1 MKGLPRAV
9 RESLDKARDSALLA
23 VEIYNKPAVKFKSG
37 GYITLMVIA
46 WTALFHAM
54 FFRKKIKPYYRKK
67 PDGLRPRYIKE
78 DGDYKHWELG
88 ECLNQYYLSDS
99 GNPIRK
105 NLEFFI
111 PLRNKIEHRSFPEL
125 DSTIFGECQA
135 MLLNFDEMVAKEFGV
150 KYCIHEALS
159 FALQM
164 YPTAENLGEAV
175 KRNPSAKNAIDFI
188 RNYRSSIST
197 ETLSSGQYSFKAFLI
212 QVANH
217 DSQDTLSVQFVKGSD
232 LPDAERSKLGES
244 MAALVKFKERPVQNA
259 DMIKAGEVI
268 KRVKAVFG
276 DPQIQ
281 RPGAKKPISKF
292 NMGWH
297 RLCWMYFKIRPEGKA
312 SNPEATTAQYCVYD
326 RPHGDYVYTKAW
338 VDLLIGKFKDDTLY
352 NELYPAK

>member
-9 RESLDKARDSALLA
+9 RESLDKARDSAMLA
-23 VEIYNKPAVKFKSG
+23 VEVYNKPAVKFKSG

-46 WTALFHAM
+46 WTALFHAIS
-54 FFRKKIKPYYRKK
+54 FRKKIKPYYRQNPEK
-67 PDGLRPRYIKE
+67 PKSRYKTV
-78 DGDYKHWELG
+78 DGDFKHWELDT
-88 ECLNQYYLSDS
+88 CLSRYYGDDTQ
-99 GNPIRK
+99 NPIRK

-135 MLLNFDEMVAKEFGV
+135 MLLNFDAMVAKEFGE

-164 YPTAENLGEAV
+164 YPSAENLGEAV
-175 KRNPSAKNAIDFI
+175 QRNPSAKKTVEFI

-197 ETLSSGQYSFKAFLI
+197 ETLSSGQYSFKAFLF

-217 DSQDTLSVQFVKGSD
+217 ESQDTLSVPYVKWSD
-232 LPDAERSKLGES
+232 QPDAERSKLGES
-244 MAALVKFKERPVQNA
+244 MAALVKFKDRPVQNG
-259 DMIKAGEVI
+259 DIIKAGAVVE
-268 KRVKAVFG
+268 RVKKELG
-276 DPQIQ
+276 DPKIQ
-281 RPGAKKPISKF
+281 RPGSKKSISKI
-292 NMGWH
+292 NMEWH
-297 RLCWMYFKIRPEGKA
+297 RRCWQHFRIRPEGKA
-312 SNPEATTAQYCVYD
+312 PKPEATNAKYCVYD

-338 VDLLIGKFKDDTLY
+338 VDLLIEKFKDDVLY